1 MDKMDKEKENILNF
15 FYLNLDA
22 LANINDC
29 DKLFIDSNNMIKIDE
44 PYMFQGIL
52 RYFNNISRNDA
63 IHVLNKLLNDIEI
76 YFNAIYIRHMDSKN
90 VLINKN
96 LKFNENDKIN
106 YTAFTTI
113 IQKLDKSIKGIEN
126 LKKTYATDI
135 EICKELCK
143 INAKNKSLQNHF
155 SKMI

>member
-1 MDKMDKEKENILNF
+1 MDKEMEKILNF
-15 FYLNLDA
+15 FYTNLDT

-29 DKLFIDSNNMIKIDE
+29 DKLFIDSNNIIKIDE
-44 PYMFQGIL
+44 PYMFQGIW
-52 RYFNNISRNDA
+52 RYCNNISRKDA

-76 YFNAIYIRHMDSKN
+76 YFNAIYIKNLDSKN
-90 VLINKN
+90 AFVNKT

-106 YTAFTTI
+106 YEALTTI

-126 LKKTYATDI
+126 LKKTYTTDI
-135 EICKELCK
+135 ETCKGLNK
-143 INAKNKSLQNHF
+143 IIEKSKSLQNHF